1 MVLNAELFII
11 SLTIMKVL
19 LRRVFIVVAV
29 LCCTWS
35 VTMVAL
41 GFLGRI
47 SIGGMTWYYFPLS
60 ITSGVDLVTYD
71 GDFVCICLTGLP
83 ASTMDVWNNR
93 IIFSIDTDDI
103 GYPNRCDGCY
113 GYKPETREIEDPIW
127 DCIDDDDDHGAP
139 PQLQLA
145 GADRSRLHL
154 RLGASGD
161 EFYEPLY
168 RYFVKKMEALPRHE
182 KE

>member
-1 MVLNAELFII
+1 
-11 SLTIMKVL
+11 MKVL
-19 LRRVFIVVAV
+19 FRRIFAVVAV

-35 VTMVAL
+35 VAMVAL

-47 SIGGMTWYYFPLS
+47 SIGGMTWYYFPLT
-60 ITSGVDLVTYD
+60 ITSGVNLVTYD
-71 GDFVCICLTGLP
+71 GDFVCICLTDLP
-83 ASTMDVWNNR
+83 EPVMLVLNNR
-93 IIFSIDTDDI
+93 IIFITDEDDI
-103 GYPNRCDGCY
+103 GYPNRGDGCY
-113 GYKPETREIEDPIW
+113 IYNPKTREMEMELCKWEPI
-127 DCIDDDDDHGAP
+127 DVDDDHEAP

-145 GADRSRLHL
+145 GEERSRLHL
-154 RLGASGD
+154 YLGADGD

>member
-1 MVLNAELFII
+1 
-11 SLTIMKVL
+11 MKVL
-19 LRRVFIVVAV
+19 LARIFIGVAV
-29 LCCTWS
+29 LCCIWG
-35 VTMVAL
+35 VTVTAL

-83 ASTMDVWNNR
+83 ASTMHVWNNR

-113 GYKPETREIEDPIW
+113 VYNPETREMEQCDATDPIVV
-127 DCIDDDDDHGAP
+127 DDDHEAP

-145 GADRSRLHL
+145 GEDRSRLHL
-154 RLGASGD
+154 ILGASGD

-182 KE
+182 KV